1 MDENITCQ
9 PPFNCPRIAR
19 IRTKLAIVS
28 SVVCHGLDDFGRVKK
43 SKRININ
50 NSAREVKQIRRGRL
64 GHVPTSAGIDFNK
77 LN

>member
-19 IRTKLAIVS
+19 TGGGLLL
-28 SVVCHGLDDFGRVKK
+28 CHRWYVMVLTISEELKK

-50 NSAREVKQIRRGRL
+50 NIVSEVKQIRRGRL
-64 GHVPTSAGIDFNK
+64 GHVPTSTGIDFNK
-77 LN
+77 LH